1 MVYHVYHVFQL
12 IESSIVEVTL
22 VSLGWSLPSCG
33 LRGRR
38 PTWGKP
44 SALSNH
50 GGLRHQSWGVN
61 QHAWLFHRFNSF
73 HMFHYFQLPTYP
85 LLIKKIAM
93 EHHPF
98 AIICR
103 WITVLQE
110 MMILDSQVSLP
121 RAKSEGE
128 TPLQSAPILPLAPSW
143 KTTTVRQDWAITPRS
158 RRPSKSSTGAWA
170 RHVGTLKTLSM
181 AI

>member
-1 MVYHVYHVFQL
+1 MECDISKTGVSFASFALHLHILGGVWFKRLLPCSSPHVSCLLCLSLVWLVVVSRPWETIHQSIGIIPCVGWKLCNIMSINDYKCVSKPPMVYHVYHVFQL

-50 GGLRHQSWGVN
+50 GGFRHQSWGVN

-73 HMFHYFQLPTYP
+73 HIVSHVSLFPATHL
-85 LLIKKIAM
+85 
-93 EHHPF
+93 PF
-98 AIICR
+98 AN
-103 WITVLQE
+103 
-110 MMILDSQVSLP
+110 
-121 RAKSEGE
+121 
-128 TPLQSAPILPLAPSW
+128 
-143 KTTTVRQDWAITPRS
+143 
-158 RRPSKSSTGAWA
+158 
-170 RHVGTLKTLSM
+170 
-181 AI
+181 